1 MKPVFKEI
9 PQGQERAPNHQ
20 SRLLKRRR
28 REEGGSHAW
37 WSMKI
42 PCLVVNEDP
51 LLGGQWKSLAWWSM
65 KDPML
70 GGQWKSLAWWSMKD
84 PMLGGQWEEKK
95 KVPCYLFPLPLEQ
108 LYLILHFILFF
119 YLLTLNFY
127 FTMVLGHHLHLLFL
141 SSAYK
146 SWPQNLMSQV
156 HPTSIVNSILL
167 KIFPLFL
174 ESMASRMV
182 TSYGPQAAQADEE
195 PPSESSLDL
204 TLT

>member
-1 MKPVFKEI
+1 MKI
-9 PQGQERAPNHQ
+9 PCLVVNEGSHAWWSMKIPCLMANERSLAWW
-20 SRLLKRRR
+20 SM
-28 REEGGSHAW
+28 GGSHAW

-42 PCLVVNEDP
+42 PCLVANE
-51 LLGGQWKSLAWWSM
+51 GSHAWWSM
-65 KDPML
+65 
-70 GGQWKSLAWWSMKD
+70 GGEEEGSLLPIPTSPWAT
-84 PMLGGQWEEKK
+84 
-95 KVPCYLFPLPLEQ
+95 LFEPSF
-108 LYLILHFILFF
+108 YFIF
-119 YLLTLNFY
+119 YPLTLNFY

-182 TSYGPQAAQADEE
+182 TSYGPQAAQANEE
-195 PPSESSLDL
+195 PPSKSSLDL